1 MSLYLYEISDIQALR
16 AEALQ
21 AGLSM
26 PGSFMD
32 ASDELLQR
40 CYNGIGPDRWS
51 SRFRHL
57 TTYLLEFFEADALI
71 HDYEYSLPEKSYWH
85 FTLANIRFIWN
96 AAMLAFARHGGCG
109 KAIRIALLGSLLG
122 LLCQLFGYGGYQEGS
137 ITIKE
142 KKK

>member
-16 AEALQ
+16 AEAMQ
-21 AGLSM
+21 AGLSI

-51 SRFRHL
+51 SCFRRL
-57 TTYLLEFFEADALI
+57 TTYLLDFFEADALI
-71 HDYEYSLPEKSYWH
+71 HDYEYSLPEKNYWR
-85 FTLANIRFIWN
+85 FTLANIRFIGN
-96 AAMLAFARHGGCG
+96 AAMLAFVRYGDSG
-109 KAIRIALLGSLLG
+109 KAIRITLLGSLLG
-122 LLCQLFGYGGYQEGS
+122 LLCQLFGYGGYKEGS
-137 ITIKE
+137 ITSKE

>member
-1 MSLYLYEISDIQALR
+1 MSLCLYDIADIQALR

-51 SRFRHL
+51 SRFRQL

-71 HDYEYSLPEKSYWH
+71 HDYEYSLPEKSYGH
-85 FTLANIRFIWN
+85 FSLANIRFIWN
-96 AAMLAFARHGGCG
+96 AAVLALVRYGDCWQT
-109 KAIRIALLGSLLG
+109 IRIMAFGCLLG
-122 LLCQLFGYGGYQEGS
+122 LLCQLFGYGGYKEGS
-137 ITIKE
+137 ITNKE